1 MSAVF
6 AILITSNT
14 PISSNNNFVNPGVQI
29 VKTISNIE
37 DVDRIIDT
45 ITPVTLEYP
54 IIEKER
60 VLIDDEENRIEEN
73 ILNTY
78 ISVVG
83 DFITSRKKKI
93 SL

>member
-1 MSAVF
+1 M
-6 AILITSNT
+6 
-14 PISSNNNFVNPGVQI
+14 NN
-29 VKTISNIE
+29 
-37 DVDRIIDT
+37 
-45 ITPVTLEYP
+45 ITPVTLEYS
-54 IIEKER
+54 IIKKKK

-83 DFITSRKKKI
+83 NFINSRKKKI

>member
-1 MSAVF
+1 MGIV
-6 AILITSNT
+6 
-14 PISSNNNFVNPGVQI
+14 SSLMYEGKDYHNI
-29 VKTISNIE
+29 KT
-37 DVDRIIDT
+37 
-45 ITPVTLEYP
+45 
-54 IIEKER
+54 ER

-83 DFITSRKKKI
+83 DFIKSRKKKI

>member
-1 MSAVF
+1 M
-6 AILITSNT
+6 T
-14 PISSNNNFVNPGVQI
+14 FVVVVIIICIVIVQI
-29 VKTISNIE
+29 VNTISNIE
-37 DVDRIIDT
+37 DLDKMIETFTSVP
-45 ITPVTLEYP
+45 ITSEYRN
-54 IIEKER
+54 IKTER

-83 DFITSRKKKI
+83 DFIKSRKKKI